1 MVERGAMAKWSPEAL
16 FDLDQIWDYYERV
29 AGRDIAEKI
38 IRKSVK

>member
-1 MVERGAMAKWSPEAL
+1 MAKWSPEAL